1 LDNSLSLVFVNANYE
16 TAGLIE
22 TVKGILAF
30 VACPMFGRLSDIIG
44 RKRCLLLT
52 VLGTTLP
59 ICVLSLTSSLWTF
72 LAFQALSGMF
82 AATFPLTF
90 AYIADFVPR
99 EKRAPAYGMALA
111 TFGLSFSIG
120 PIIGGYLARAL
131 GARSVFI
138 CSTLLVAV
146 DVAYITLIL
155 PESMLLKA
163 APASCRSNASN
174 SSNGNGSNGK
184 RSGLFVKIPAVLRRG
199 TPGYQDGCSADD
211 STDYLPFQWNP
222 LHSLQAFQGNPLL
235 HRITVIVFLYYTA
248 VWAVVSTLMVYV
260 TRKFHFSAVTVGQ
273 LLSAHGLTTMFAEG
287 KKRLPQRSCSGYLQV
302 HL

>member
-1 LDNSLSLVFVNANYE
+1 
-16 TAGLIE
+16 
-22 TVKGILAF
+22 
-30 VACPMFGRLSDIIG
+30 
-44 RKRCLLLT
+44 
-52 VLGTTLP
+52 
-59 ICVLSLTSSLWTF
+59 
-72 LAFQALSGMF
+72 MF

-111 TFGLSFSIG
+111 TFGLSFSVG

-146 DVAYITLIL
+146 DVAYITLVL

-163 APASCRSNASN
+163 APASCRSNAS
-174 SSNGNGSNGK
+174 SSNGNNSNGSNSNGSK
-184 RSGLFVKIPAVLRRG
+184 RNGLFVKIPAVLRRG

-287 KKRLPQRSCSGYLQV
+287 IQRLYSYVTHITLCACCV
-302 HL
+302 